1 MDSVNNSATTTKKPL
16 VKRRKFFLLFGAAA
30 IGLIALSKS
39 PLKLISSLAGSKQA
53 KNDLSSSAAKDNKSI
68 IVKENPFA
76 VKRELKKVSG
86 SRLNG

>member
-16 VKRRKFFLLFGAAA
+16 VKRRKFFFLFGAAA
-30 IGLIALSKS
+30 VGLVALSRS

-53 KNDLSSSAAKDNKSI
+53 RNDSDSSSAKSKQGI
-68 IVKENPFA
+68 IVRENPYA
-76 VKRELKKVSG
+76 VKREKG